1 MKKSTLLLIWGGL
14 YIACVLFGFLPEPAG
29 ALKAFMVLLSLGFF
43 IPPVLLLRSG
53 NARLVRN
60 ISIGSLVIT
69 LVFIIANFMTYD
81 SSKTVGNVL
90 YGFLNVVSA
99 PMICSQYWIV
109 SLFLW
114 ACLMVASISKLKKRK
129 KSA

>member
-1 MKKSTLLLIWGGL
+1 MKKSTLLLIWGIL
-14 YIACVLFGFLPEPAG
+14 YIACVLFGFLPEPSG
-29 ALKAFMVLLSLGFF
+29 ALKAFMILLSIGFF
-43 IPPVLLLRSG
+43 IPPVLLLRRG

-60 ISIGSLVIT
+60 FSIGSLVIT
-69 LVFIIANFMTYD
+69 LVFIIVNFMSYD

-114 ACLMVASISKLKKRK
+114 ACLMVASMGKLKKRK
-129 KSA
+129 KTA

>member
-1 MKKSTLLLIWGGL
+1 MI
-14 YIACVLFGFLPEPAG
+14 
-29 ALKAFMVLLSLGFF
+29 
-43 IPPVLLLRSG
+43 LRRG
-53 NARLVRN
+53 NALLVRN

-69 LVFIIANFMTYD
+69 LVFIIVNFMSYD

-114 ACLMVASISKLKKRK
+114 ACLMVASMGKLKKRK
-129 KSA
+129 KTA